1 MIITKERKSE
11 HQKHPIAGKESV
23 LPKEM
28 SAGQKHSSL
37 SAPRELVSEQYQEED
52 DEEVERNDK
61 GKGRAES
68 LDLSIYTLGNE
79 KGAISRPG
87 SRRRYSSP
95 LAKYSTGEVEMTD
108 SSLSASEAL
117 PAYPWDEKGKF
128 INLSDL
134 LKEKL
139 DLAHSIIITHIDDSL
154 LCRLAVDAWMKLK
167 SLQLR
172 DDNINKFIL
181 AFYECNLAY
190 DILAKFPDS
199 LGMVRDSIIN
209 SVLDTLD
216 SYYKSSNNYN
226 VTDLTKSLKNKDDSA
241 TALYTQLCS
250 NGTHNPIAKHS
261 PAACFSLHP
270 ELLTKYRK
278 TLRDRYNKA
287 EAHFH
292 NSSTKPEL
300 NLASADPIENY
311 QAEVL

>member
-1 MIITKERKSE
+1 MAFVDTNHYVVLHFKKVNGSIPAPPIDGWWLRKS
-11 HQKHPIAGKESV
+11 
-23 LPKEM
+23 
-28 SAGQKHSSL
+28 SL
-37 SAPRELVSEQYQEED
+37 
-52 DEEVERNDK
+52 RNK
-61 GKGRAES
+61 NLWLQS
-68 LDLSIYTLGNE
+68 LGNDL
-79 KGAISRPG
+79 KLFQKLMP
-87 SRRRYSSP
+87 SSTSFE
-95 LAKYSTGEVEMTD
+95 LRSSTR
-108 SSLSASEAL
+108 
-117 PAYPWDEKGKF
+117 DEKGKF
-128 INLSDL
+128 INLSNL

-167 SLQLR
+167 LLQLR

-199 LGMVRDSIIN
+199 LGTVRDSIIN

-226 VTDLTKSLKNKDDSA
+226 VTDLTKSLKNEDDSA

-270 ELLTKYRK
+270 ELLTEYRK

-292 NSSTKPEL
+292 ISSTKPEL